1 MGDTVEHRK
10 EYCLSMLQL
19 IELKEIQ
26 EKSVLKLH
34 PTKER
39 MIIMKRWKREFSGIA
54 TLILVVILSITV
66 SVDIKVHGKEQVISN
81 ITPFQKEIVKGDKVR
96 EITDSEYNKL
106 TLGEVSANSLKSAD
120 INSKVTLKGL
130 TNKSY
135 KFNTASWTQ
144 PNHNGFTLK
153 LSEMSSEGGVDY
165 CIIIKED
172 DAVIYKK
179 YFTRAAIL
187 TVKADNNSRY
197 EFIVNNQSTNTLSYR
212 VKINSCIRKY

>member
-1 MGDTVEHRK
+1 
-10 EYCLSMLQL
+10 
-19 IELKEIQ
+19 
-26 EKSVLKLH
+26 
-34 PTKER
+34 
-39 MIIMKRWKREFSGIA
+39 
-54 TLILVVILSITV
+54 
-66 SVDIKVHGKEQVISN
+66 VHGKEQVISN
-81 ITPFQKEIVKGDKVR
+81 VTPFQKEIVKGDKVR

-106 TLGEVSANSLKSAD
+106 TLGEVSANSLRSAD

-135 KFNTASWTQ
+135 KFNTESWIPQ
-144 PNHNGFTLK
+144 NYNGFTLK

-179 YFTRAAIL
+179 YFTRATTL

-197 EFIVNNQSTNTLSYR
+197 EVIVDNQSTNTLSYR
-212 VKINSCIRKY
+212 VRINSYTRKY